1 MLIIIIIIEYIRC
14 TKASTMEEN
23 KVYACKDASNMGK
36 HSAISSDCGGCAELS
51 TLEQVQNDERYISL
65 SFDGNAH
72 GGEAIE
78 ARPWIEFLRKDN
90 RIWKRI
96 VLRGFYDDEED
107 NFRMMASILGALN
120 KVESLIV
127 DECSFHPQW
136 VRELASL
143 LDRTTTLKF
152 LKIENI
158 CMPEDP
164 HEGLTAAHLLSSALT
179 SYQHLEVFG
188 LDLLTIVTDDIMENN
203 EGNNEEALVEL
214 VASISESKS
223 LKTFLLESYNNA
235 EPTTAPM
242 FRSFEN
248 MNPKFQELKVRI
260 GDLDNPIVASSF
272 NDLLQSC
279 STNLISLDL
288 EHIYEDRG
296 RPAHVHPSTI
306 DTFLRKDS
314 ARKLRLSYLTMDET
328 VCTSIARGMKGN
340 SNLQVLEL
348 SNCNI
353 SAAGVSILAV
363 GICQNGT
370 LQQLTLRGLEIGV
383 GEAMAIPCALLV
395 NKTLQTVDLS
405 WNNFGDVGAEA
416 IAVALRVNQ
425 TLRNLDV
432 SNCGIGDTGATA
444 LYDAISHNSTLE
456 RFDVSRNILT
466 AAGSKS
472 IAALLEGGNS
482 TLKLLHFDRQQDPGD
497 DSSSGVDFNL
507 SEEVQNKNLHLE
519 SLRPVCSIPKHRL
532 HFNRGGRKAIID
544 SSISLGLWPF
554 ILERALRIGYYDDEK
569 HYGDEGLLRCPNN
582 EMPRISVLYSLLQ
595 EKPGL
600 FDIPRHPN

>member
-1 MLIIIIIIEYIRC
+1 
-14 TKASTMEEN
+14 MEIN
-23 KVYACKDASNMGK
+23 QVYACIDASCKG
-36 HSAISSDCGGCAELS
+36 HWHGSALFPGCGGCSEPS
-51 TLEQVQNDERYISL
+51 TLEQVQNDERSISL
-65 SFDGNAH
+65 SFDVLNGRPT
-72 GGEAIE
+72 EATE
-78 ARPWIEFLRKDN
+78 WIEFLRSDD

-96 VLRGFYDDEED
+96 ELQMFSEDEED
-107 NFRMMASILGALN
+107 NLIMMASILGALN

-127 DECSFHPQW
+127 NECSFHPRW

-152 LKIENI
+152 LQIDNI
-158 CMPEDP
+158 FMPEDP
-164 HEGLTAAHLLSSALT
+164 LEGRKAVNLLSSALT
-179 SYQHLEVFG
+179 SYHHLEVLG
-188 LDLLTIVTDDIMENN
+188 LDLFYIVT
-203 EGNNEEALVEL
+203 GTTNNEEACREL
-214 VASISESKS
+214 VTSISEHKS
-223 LKTFLLESYNNA
+223 LKTLELKSFVIDHTE

-242 FRSFEN
+242 FRSFRN

-260 GDLDNPIVASSF
+260 EDFDNQVVASSF

-279 STNLISLDL
+279 TNLITLHLDD
-288 EHIYEDRG
+288 IYADRLIE
-296 RPAHVHPSTI
+296 RRASTLVHPSII

-314 ARKLRLSYLTMDET
+314 AKKLRLGYLAIDET
-328 VCTSIARGMKGN
+328 ICSSIARGMKEN

-348 SNCNI
+348 ENCSI
-353 SAAGVSILAV
+353 LGAGVSILAV
-363 GICQNGT
+363 GMCQNGT
-370 LQQLTLRGLEIGV
+370 LQQLTLRCLDIGV
-383 GEAMAIPCALLV
+383 GEVMAITCALLV
-395 NKTLQTVDLS
+395 NKTLHTLDLS
-405 WNNFGDVGAEA
+405 SNRFGDVGAEA
-416 IAVALRVNQ
+416 IAVALRLNQ
-425 TLRNLDV
+425 TLRNLYV
-432 SNCGIGDTGATA
+432 SNCLIGDTGATA

-456 RFDVSRNILT
+456 RFDLSRNILT
-466 AAGSKS
+466 AVGSKS
-472 IAALLEGGNS
+472 IAALLEGNS
-482 TLKLLHFDRQQDPGD
+482 TLKLLHFDRQQDPG